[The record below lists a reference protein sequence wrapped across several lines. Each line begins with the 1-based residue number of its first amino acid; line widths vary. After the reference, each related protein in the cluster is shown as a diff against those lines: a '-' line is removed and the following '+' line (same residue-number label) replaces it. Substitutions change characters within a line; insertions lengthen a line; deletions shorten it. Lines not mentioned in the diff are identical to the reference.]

1 MKKTTIIAIA
11 FAVIIVLAAVAY
23 NRGWLTPSSAAS
35 PELIPALIIT
45 YADGSTNVFYPTKL
59 QPIPMVIYDPSAGKV
74 VKQVRLELYATVSYT
89 GQALS
94 WSISGSATW
103 KIQTS
108 TGSDLYSTTMP
119 LSGSG
124 SSAPPNGQ
132 AFVVASSTTDAS
144 AIESLYTGWASGTS
158 YRLYVAVTSFTFTI
172 NFVDS
177 TQSKSPSTLPSA
189 TWNFVYYA
197 PGQINSVSVSW
208 NWVPIYA

>member
-23 NRGWLTPSSAAS
+23 NRSWLAPSNAAS

-59 QPIPMVIYDPSAGKV
+59 QPIPMMLYDPNAGKA

-94 WSISGSATW
+94 WSCTGQATW

-108 TGSDLYSTTMP
+108 SGSDLYSTTMS

-124 SSAPPNGQ
+124 SSAPPNNQ
-132 AFVVASSTTDAS
+132 AFVVTSATSDAS
-144 AIESLYTGWASGTS
+144 AIESLYTGWTSGTS

-172 NFVDS
+172 NFIDA
-177 TQSKSPSTLPSA
+177 TQSKSPSSLPSA
-189 TWNFVYYA
+189 TWGFTYYTA
-197 PGQINSVSVSW
+197 GQINSISVSW
-208 NWVPIYA
+208 NWTPIY

>member
-1 MKKTTIIAIA
+1 MKKTTIIALA
-11 FAVIIVLAAVAY
+11 SAVIIVLAAVAY
-23 NRGWLTPSSAAS
+23 NMGWLTPSSAAS
-35 PELIPALIIT
+35 PQLIPALVIT

-94 WSISGSATW
+94 WSCTGQSVW

-108 TGSDLYSTTMP
+108 SGTDLYSTTQTI
-119 LSGSG
+119 SGSG

-132 AFVVASSTTDAS
+132 PFVVASSTTNAS
-144 AIESLYTGWASGTS
+144 AIESFYTGWASGTS
-158 YRLYVAVTSFTFTI
+158 YRLYVALTSFTFTI
-172 NFVDS
+172 NFIDS

>member
-23 NRGWLTPSSAAS
+23 NRGWLAPSSAAS

-74 VKQVRLELYATVSYT
+74 VKQIRLELYATVSYT

-94 WSISGSATW
+94 WSISGQATW

-108 TGSDLYSTTMP
+108 TGSDLYSTSMSLT
-119 LSGSG
+119 GSG

-132 AFVVASSTTDAS
+132 AFVVTSATSDAS
-144 AIESLYTGWASGTS
+144 AIESLYTGWTSGTS
-158 YRLYVAVTSFTFTI
+158 YRLYVKVDSFTFTI
-172 NFVDS
+172 TFIDT

-197 PGQINSVSVSW
+197 PGQISSVSVSW